1 MISVGPL
8 NMRNPVMLAACPLG
22 AAPDT
27 LRAAYDAGAGAVVT
41 KSVTLEPRAGNPEP
55 NMTKLPTGW
64 ILNWVGLG
72 NPGARAFSRALG
84 RPDFP
89 VVVSLAGS
97 SPSDFEAMAG
107 MFDGVAG
114 FEVNL
119 SCPNA
124 GPESCVGDDP
134 ATAGGIVR
142 AVRRATSLPV
152 FAKVGYGM
160 DGAIEAVISAGA
172 DGITAVNTVPGLHVD
187 TGSGARAGGLSGP
200 PLLPIAVDAVR
211 RIASRH
217 RVPVIG
223 CGGISSW
230 EDAAA
235 HMEAGA
241 VAVQV
246 GTAALDNMYVLG
258 DVAAGLESHGYS
270 GLSAGRSHTMPAAM

>member
-1 MISVGPL
+1 MTSVGPME
-8 NMRNPVMLAACPLG
+8 MRSPVMLAACPLG
-22 AAPDT
+22 ASPHM

-64 ILNWVGLG
+64 TLNWVGLG
-72 NPGARAFSRALG
+72 NPGARAFSSALG

-89 VVVSLAGS
+89 VIVSLAGS
-97 SPSDFEAMAG
+97 SPSDFDAMVG

-124 GPESCVGDDP
+124 GPESCVGDDLV
-134 ATAGGIVR
+134 AAEAIIR
-142 AVRRATSLPV
+142 AVRRATDLPI
-152 FAKVGYGM
+152 FAKIGCGM
-160 DGAIEAVISAGA
+160 DGAAEAAINAGA

-187 TGSGARAGGLSGP
+187 TGSGARTGGLSGP
-200 PLLPIAVDAVR
+200 PLLPIAVDVVR
-211 RIASRH
+211 RIASKH
-217 RVPVIG
+217 GVPVIG

-235 HMEAGA
+235 YMEAGA

-246 GTAALDNMYVLG
+246 GTAALDGVHVLG
-258 DVAAGLESHGYS
+258 DVASGLESHGYS
-270 GLSAGRSHTMPAAM
+270 D